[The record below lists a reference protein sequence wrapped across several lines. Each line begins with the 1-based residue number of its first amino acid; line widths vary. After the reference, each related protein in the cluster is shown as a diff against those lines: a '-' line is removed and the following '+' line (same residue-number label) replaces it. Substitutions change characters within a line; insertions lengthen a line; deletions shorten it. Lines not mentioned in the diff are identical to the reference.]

1 MIIERQSKV
10 TGALHKRD
18 IDITTEQLR
27 RWKAGELIQ
36 DVCPHLTAT
45 EREFIMT
52 GITEEEWLMLQ
63 QCDSCGS

>member
-63 QCDSCGS
+63 QCDSCHV

>member
-18 IDITTEQLR
+18 IDITTEQIR
-27 RWKAGELIQ
+27 RWEAGELIQ

-63 QCDSCGS
+63 QCDSCHV